1 MQKSVNYGEIKLSNL
16 QPRVHLH
23 ANAVFTIFALDFSLI
38 CTFFYTIFASNPIF
52 RAGGAVYKILWECGK
67 VYIGKTGRACMNGLQ
82 STMGMY
88 GFRDLFRVLW
98 GLRRRSQDFFRGT
111 HNFPN
116 APAILASGRPQ
127 RCVEIC

>member
-52 RAGGAVYKILWECGK
+52 RAGGAVYKILWECCK
-67 VYIGKTGRACMNGLQ
+67 VYIGKTGR
-82 STMGMY
+82 GMHERIREHD
-88 GFRDLFRVLW
+88 GDVWL
-98 GLRRRSQDFFRGT
+98 S
-111 HNFPN
+111 
-116 APAILASGRPQ
+116 RP
-127 RCVEIC
+127 I